1 MCLHLYV
8 LGLYGWEFILLK
20 FNRRRG
26 GWEKWKTDYPLKVS
40 QLFCAETRT
49 NDPQFQTKISENL
62 FLFPFR
68 PIMRFLCQVMTIKPI
83 VFINISNKQKNSVWQ
98 SFLKMVF
105 WGAGI
110 LPRKCQG
117 LSKILASAIVAVIFW
132 LFYFKIYIGQE
143 H

>member
-83 VFINISNKQKNSVWQ
+83 VFINISNKKKKFCLAKFFKDGILRCWDLTKKVPGSVKNSGV
-98 SFLKMVF
+98 SNCCGDFLTF
-105 WGAGI
+105 
-110 LPRKCQG
+110 
-117 LSKILASAIVAVIFW
+117 
-132 LFYFKIYIGQE
+132 LF
-143 H
+143 